1 MRAEADGMGRIS
13 ALLPAARML
22 AAFRRI
28 DGLAKKAGAPEEED
42 RDLDRIQPHRQ
53 GGETGERNLG
63 PKCHGEK

>member
-13 ALLPAARML
+13 VLLPAERML

-42 RDLDRIQPHRQ
+42 RDLDRRRADVLYDLPMGHDRDRVK
-53 GGETGERNLG
+53 GEM
-63 PKCHGEK
+63 